1 MLEFAQQLMQEQQL
15 GLATDIE
22 SRILELKRL
31 SERMQEAAHS
41 RDSSELRRFSRVMDE
56 RIREVLKHFGQNESA
71 ILSLVERAKTDE
83 GKLSLARRYAAVMDA
98 FDDYIDP
105 VLALVDINGPF
116 QKTVSDVEAMLS
128 ALLQTIEITGTLNTE
143 KETLI
148 QLRTRLIEMNQVGR
162 ESLSRC
168 ADLLMPLRDELRR
181 NTLLSRNASFLLGQ
195 DA

>member
-1 MLEFAQQLMQEQQL
+1 LRCGILPASARCHYPTKVTFVKYLSVLAFAQQLLQEQQL
-15 GLATDIE
+15 GLATDSE

-31 SERMQEAAHS
+31 SDRMQEAAQN

-71 ILSLVERAKTDE
+71 ILSLVERAKVDE

-105 VLALVDINGPF
+105 VLALVDINCPF
-116 QKTVSDVEAMLS
+116 QKTLSAVESMLS
-128 ALLQTIEITGTLNTE
+128 ELLQIIEVTGTLNTE

-162 ESLSRC
+162 ES
-168 ADLLMPLRDELRR
+168 
-181 NTLLSRNASFLLGQ
+181 
-195 DA
+195 